1 MQHSKDQID
10 VAKSIR
16 MIEWLKAELVS
27 NVGSLLK
34 SFVKGSEELMLDCL
48 AAVIMTAYLL
58 GKRSGIPFRH
68 IDQRLKEK
76 IAAGIKSQHEVE
88 QWYGDLSSLE
98 RYMEERKR

>member
-1 MQHSKDQID
+1 MPHSKDQID

-27 NVGSLLK
+27 STGSVLK
-34 SFVKGSEELMLDCL
+34 SFIKGSEELIMDCL
-48 AAVIMTAYLL
+48 ASVIMTAYLL
-58 GKRSGIPFRH
+58 GKRSGIPFRR

-76 IAAGIKSQHEVE
+76 IAAGIKSGHEIE
-88 QWYGDLSSLE
+88 QWYGDLSSLQ